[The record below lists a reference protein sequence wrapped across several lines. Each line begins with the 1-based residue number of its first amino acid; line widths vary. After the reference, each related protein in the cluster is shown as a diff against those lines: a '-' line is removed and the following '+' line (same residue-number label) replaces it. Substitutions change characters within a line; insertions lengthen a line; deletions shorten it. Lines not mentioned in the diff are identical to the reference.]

1 MVALLFYIVLMAAVV
16 GGIVWVVDRGGD
28 VTFVW
33 DVWEVSTSTPVLV
46 LAVILFAL
54 SAVIG
59 VHFFLWLW
67 RGPRRIRLAMGN
79 RRKEKGYQAL
89 TSGLVAVAAGDA
101 SGARAHARRADRL
114 LDRPPLTLL
123 LTAQAAQLDGDD
135 EEADRRFRAMLER
148 PETEFLG
155 LRGLMAA
162 ALRRGDR
169 ESAGEYARKAHAL
182 RPDAVWAA
190 EAVFELQTKAGDW
203 PGARQTLKSARDR
216 KVIDAAPGRRRHA
229 VLLVEE
235 ARKALDDDH
244 REEALK
250 LARTAHTEAPDLV
263 PAARI
268 LARLLIDAKKERQA
282 ARVVEKTWKSS
293 PHPDLAELYVE
304 AGRDD
309 GARRYGRMEHLV
321 DINADNRESH
331 SAAARV
337 ALEAK
342 LTGEV
347 RRHLKAIGM
356 EGLSAREI
364 GLWVDLE
371 KSENNADKA
380 EEWQARMV
388 EASPDRAWQCS
399 RCGHIAQTW
408 NAVCAECSG
417 FDTAVW
423 RSPGTIEPKSSA
435 LAPREPSIEP
445 ATLS

>member
-1 MVALLFYIVLMAAVV
+1 
-16 GGIVWVVDRGGD
+16 
-28 VTFVW
+28 
-33 DVWEVSTSTPVLV
+33 
-46 LAVILFAL
+46 
-54 SAVIG
+54 
-59 VHFFLWLW
+59 
-67 RGPRRIRLAMGN
+67 MGN

-101 SGARAHARRADRL
+101 SGARAHARRADKL

-135 EEADRRFRAMLER
+135 EAADLRFRAMLER

-155 LRGLMAA
+155 FRGLMAA

-169 ESAGEYARKAHAL
+169 EAAGEYARKAHAL
-182 RPDAVWAA
+182 RPDAAWAA

-216 KVIDAAPGRRRHA
+216 KVIDMAPGRRRHA

-244 REEALK
+244 CEEALK
-250 LARTAHTEAPDLV
+250 LARRAHAEAPDLV

-268 LARLLIDAKKERQA
+268 LARLLIDTKKERQA

-304 AGRDD
+304 AGRDE
-309 GARRYGRMEHLV
+309 GARRYGRMERLL
-321 DINADNRESH
+321 DINADDRESH
-331 SAAARV
+331 GAAARV
-337 ALEAK
+337 ALEEK

-364 GLWVDLE
+364 RLWVDLE

-380 EEWQARMV
+380 EEWLARMV

-399 RCGHIAQTW
+399 RCGHSAQTW
-408 NAVCAECSG
+408 NAVCAECGG

-423 RSPGTIEPKSSA
+423 RRPGTVEPKSSA
-435 LAPREPSIEP
+435 LAPREPPIEP
-445 ATLS
+445 VTLS